1 MAVIIHHGPAGSYK
15 TSSAVWFYL
24 LPALRAGR
32 VVVTNVEGMYPINE
46 IEELLGEKFP
56 DSAKLWRISSQITEN
71 RKLWRV
77 WFNWMPI
84 GALVLLDEAQDIY
97 IKDAKIWKPSDLVHH
112 PADAYSDYLPADLL
126 AHFHEVHKKF
136 KPVMDSASVDDTG
149 RPIVDE
155 NGLIIYPPEFTES
168 YMRHRKFNWDVHLC
182 TPDIRK
188 IHSDIR
194 GVAELAISYASKD
207 SFSLT
212 KRKPRLYEHNPLK
225 NGIPAFNDATY
236 RQKVPVDVHLLYR
249 STSTGQ
255 ITKSGAASGP
265 LSTAKG
271 KLVVFVVIPVALFA
285 TLYNGYHVLFRN
297 SKPVPSASSEVVESS
312 VVPVQASD
320 KSSVSIIATANSH
333 KVSFARSIGGGSPD
347 FVMPYDSLKVF
358 WTSSS
363 CKYIYVNGFKS
374 QFPVCYQVFELDMGK
389 DRFQI
394 DSDSLLT
401 MGYGIQPVDYCHTV
415 LIDPGKHRLHIF
427 CEPTKKKP
435 EEDENKMTSP
445 VNVSAGLIASTD
457 EPSKDKQETQSQ

>member
-32 VVVTNVEGMYPINE
+32 VVVTNVEGMYPLDE
-46 IEELLGEKFP
+46 IEQLLGEKFP

-97 IKDAKIWKPSDLVHH
+97 IKDAKIWKPSDLVHV

-126 AHFHEVHKKF
+126 AHFHEVHKHF

-207 SFSLT
+207 SFLFT

-225 NGIPAFNDATY
+225 NGIPSFRDTTY

-255 ITKSGAASGP
+255 ITKSGADSGP
-265 LSTAKG
+265 LNTTKG
-271 KLVVFVVIPVALFA
+271 KLVIFVVIPLALLA
-285 TLYNGYHVLFRN
+285 TVYNGYKILSRH
-297 SKPVPSASSEVVESS
+297 SGPPVQTSSDVSQANVSPGQKSDDARSSSSASADSNQVS
-312 VVPVQASD
+312 ASRFTRAD
-320 KSSVSIIATANSH
+320 PS
-333 KVSFARSIGGGSPD
+333 G
-347 FVMPYDSLKVF
+347 FVMPHDALKMF

-363 CKYIYVNGFKS
+363 CKYQGVGK
-374 QFPVCYQVFELDMGK
+374 FPLCYQVFELVVGK
-389 DRFQI
+389 DRYQI
-394 DSDSLLT
+394 DSDLLLA
-401 MGYGIQPVDYCHTV
+401 MGYGVMPAGDCHTV
-415 LIDPGKHRLHIF
+415 LTDTAHNRLHVY
-427 CEPTKKKP
+427 CEPSKRRSDSDDQKFQ
-435 EEDENKMTSP
+435 SP
-445 VNVSAGLIASTD
+445 ANISAGLIASND
-457 EPSKDKQETQSQ
+457 EQPIEETQSQ